1 MIFYRCLNPPFTS
14 AGLMLGQR
22 RRRWL
27 IIDTALF
34 RTSALVFILLAVLYR
49 RDYFFLFSTSNYTNM
64 LFFPVKV

>member
-1 MIFYRCLNPPFTS
+1 
-14 AGLMLGQR
+14 MLGQR

-49 RDYFFLFSTSNYTNM
+49 RDYCFLLFTSNYTNM